1 VNQSLERKDLRGPV
15 LRSVSRSFYLS
26 LRILPA
32 ALREPLSLAY
42 LLARATDTIAD
53 TPEPPAAL
61 RMDALARLAAAIQ
74 GTAGQETAAQ
84 LRESFAPL
92 QSNEAERTLIDRLP
106 ALLDWL
112 DEMEPGDRDEV
123 RSVLEKINRGQ
134 RLDLERFA
142 ASGEVRALANA
153 SELDEYTH
161 LVAGCVGEF
170 WTRLCFAHVKNFS
183 ERSESEMRELGVRY
197 GQGLQLVNIL
207 RDAGDDLRHG
217 RCYFPADEL
226 QLVGIFGGEILREA
240 APALTVIKK
249 WREKAERG
257 IEAGIE
263 YACAIRNRRV
273 RFATALPALIGART
287 LALLRDAGPAIFER
301 RVKVPRREVRRI
313 ILASA
318 LASPQSLR
326 RTFQELQ
333 GTAV

>member
-1 VNQSLERKDLRGPV
+1 MNQSPERKDLRGPV

-53 TPEPPAAL
+53 TPEPPVAL
-61 RMDALARLAAAIQ
+61 RTEALARLAAAIQ
-74 GTAGQETAAQ
+74 GTAGKQAAAQ

-92 QSNEAERTLIDRLP
+92 QSDEAERTLIDRLP
-106 ALLDWL
+106 VLLDWL
-112 DEMEPGDRDEV
+112 DELEPGDQDEV
-123 RSVLEKINRGQ
+123 RSALEKINRGQ
-134 RLDLERFA
+134 RLDLERFDA
-142 ASGEVRALANA
+142 NREVRALANGA
-153 SELDEYTH
+153 ELDEYTY

-183 ERSESEMRELGVRY
+183 ERSESQMSALGARY
-197 GQGLQLVNIL
+197 GQGLQLINIL

-226 QLVGIFGGEILREA
+226 QSLGVMPDEVLHQPVRVES
-240 APALTVIKK
+240 VITR
-249 WREKAERG
+249 WRDKAG
-257 IEAGIE
+257 QGLEAGIE
-263 YACAIRNRRV
+263 YACAIRNRRI

-287 LALLRDAGPAIFER
+287 LALLRDGGPGIFER
-301 RVKVPRREVRRI
+301 RIKVPRREVQKMV
-313 ILASA
+313 LASA

-326 RTFQELQ
+326 RRFEKLQ
-333 GTAV
+333 GAAV